1 MNIDSLIECVKE
13 DFEFLFDEYEF
24 EIEHTAEERL
34 TQVIGLRSE
43 KYSVQL
49 YGEAGL
55 ALSIGHHDAAFY
67 DAGKSELDPSRW
79 YDMSLLKA
87 FLENENIDW
96 KMPSPLFNRALLK
109 QVSSDLRPIIDD
121 VFELISNKER
131 VIEFRRFEA
140 EQIQKIKEAS
150 I

>member
-1 MNIDSLIECVKE
+1 
-13 DFEFLFDEYEF
+13 
-24 EIEHTAEERL
+24 
-34 TQVIGLRSE
+34 
-43 KYSVQL
+43 
-49 YGEAGL
+49 
-55 ALSIGHHDAAFY
+55 
-67 DAGKSELDPSRW
+67 
-79 YDMSLLKA
+79 MSLLKA

-131 VIEFRRFEA
+131 VIEFRRFET
-140 EQIQKIKEAS
+140 EQIQKFKEAS